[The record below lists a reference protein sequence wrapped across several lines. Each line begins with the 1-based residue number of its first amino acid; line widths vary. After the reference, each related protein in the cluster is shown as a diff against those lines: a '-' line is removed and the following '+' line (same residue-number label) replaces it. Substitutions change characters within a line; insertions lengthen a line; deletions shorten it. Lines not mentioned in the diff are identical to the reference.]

1 MQGIRSIIARGALCA
16 VLLTV
21 SAPSALACGNMYLYP
36 MLFLAYSEAGRAFD
50 AERLAR
56 RSGEVSAAVWSSE
69 LGLTYHQWS
78 LMRARKVLTRLARR
92 LHQAG
97 DAGQSGV
104 ALSIMLADE
113 VYLAELHT
121 KSRAVGLKPLRLGH
135 PKSNIS
141 LYTTANALRALLNGS
156 VRWSEAVEKDLVVI
170 GPEQQQQKLASL
182 FNTAL
187 SQSE

>member
-69 LGLTYHQWS
+69 LGLTYHQ
-78 LMRARKVLTRLARR
+78 LRGYLKKY
-92 LHQAG
+92 
-97 DAGQSGV
+97 
-104 ALSIMLADE
+104 AL
-113 VYLAELHT
+113 
-121 KSRAVGLKPLRLGH
+121 VG
-135 PKSNIS
+135 S
-141 LYTTANALRALLNGS
+141 
-156 VRWSEAVEKDLVVI
+156 
-170 GPEQQQQKLASL
+170 GPEEED
-182 FNTAL
+182 NTL
-187 SQSE
+187 E